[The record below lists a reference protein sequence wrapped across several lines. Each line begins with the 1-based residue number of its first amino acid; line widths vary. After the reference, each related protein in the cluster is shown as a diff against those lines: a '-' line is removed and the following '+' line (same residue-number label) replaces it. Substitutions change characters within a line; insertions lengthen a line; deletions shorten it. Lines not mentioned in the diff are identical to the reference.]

1 MQRYLN
7 ILLVPLLF
15 ISPLALSDEDAQQ
28 EENNATKSPPEFSS
42 MDTDEDGQISKE
54 EFDQFRKPEGSEDEE
69 ESDNESGLSAFSSF
83 DKNKDGFVSESELAA
98 HAKYSNPGNGTGE
111 LKNKPDGGESEARSN
126 SSNGKGKSSGKGNSG
141 GNKGGGNKGGSDK
154 GGNKGG
160 KGKDK

>member
-15 ISPLALSDEDAQQ
+15 ISPFALSDEDAQQ
-28 EENNATKSPPEFSS
+28 EESNATKSPPEFSS
-42 MDTDEDGQISKE
+42 MDTNEDGQISKE

-69 ESDNESGLSAFSSF
+69 ESENESGLSAFSSF

-111 LKNKPDGGESEARSN
+111 LKNKPDGGGSEARSN
-126 SSNGKGKSSGKGNSG
+126 SSNGNSGGKGNSG

>member
-15 ISPLALSDEDAQQ
+15 ISPLALSDEGAQQ
-28 EENNATKSPPEFSS
+28 EESNATKSPPEFSS
-42 MDTDEDGQISKE
+42 MDTNEDGQISKE

-69 ESDNESGLSAFSSF
+69 ESENESGLSDFSSF

-111 LKNKPDGGESEARSN
+111 LKNKPDGGGYEARSN
-126 SSNGKGKSSGKGNSG
+126 SSNGNSGGKGNSG